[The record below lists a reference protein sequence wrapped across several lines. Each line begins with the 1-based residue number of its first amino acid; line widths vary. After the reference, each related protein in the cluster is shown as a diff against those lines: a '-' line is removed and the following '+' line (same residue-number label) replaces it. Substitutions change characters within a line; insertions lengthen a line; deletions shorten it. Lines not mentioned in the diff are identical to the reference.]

1 MNKSIVGRAVACAI
15 IICVSLTP
23 ALAKGKKSSHTP
35 APTPHDIVISTISGN
50 SITIT
55 DDKTTKTITATPFT
69 EVTVNG
75 QKATFADL
83 KPGMTVSLVLSSPT
97 QATRITAM
105 TKK

>member
-1 MNKSIVGRAVACAI
+1 MTLLRFVVCGL
-15 IICVSLTP
+15 LTCCLAAP
-23 ALAKGKKSSHTP
+23 VFAKGKKTTHTP

-55 DDKTTKTITATPFT
+55 DDKTTKTITATPLT

-75 QKATFADL
+75 QKASFADL

-97 QATRITAM
+97 QASRITAM